1 MYCIILNYN
10 TAQTDVLELPEND
23 FWDESKIEEY
33 TGYNMTDSYFML
45 TDEKPHLNFI
55 NY

>member
-1 MYCIILNYN
+1 MYRIILNYN

-23 FWDESKIEEY
+23 FWEDSNIEEY
-33 TGYNMTDSYFML
+33 TGYDLKDCYYML
-45 TDEKPHLNFI
+45 TDKKPILNFI